1 MGTRYEDKAIRA
13 RGQKLIYP
21 LPRPRATNHAD
32 RTHTRKEP
40 SRQDQDTTHPVACTD
55 PRQKLPVLLWPA
67 SILLLPHALSL
78 MHAAVAAAAI
88 YGVHVHEPTLL
99 AISGFR
105 LEISLDLSN
114 LKWRH
119 NGLLRRC
126 CVRALLLEMPTL
138 RLLFGSSAMPALPP
152 EFCFLQIERLRLA
165 ACHYLLQLRLH
176 PAESY

>member
-1 MGTRYEDKAIRA
+1 
-13 RGQKLIYP
+13 
-21 LPRPRATNHAD
+21 
-32 RTHTRKEP
+32 
-40 SRQDQDTTHPVACTD
+40 
-55 PRQKLPVLLWPA
+55 
-67 SILLLPHALSL
+67 